1 MNAAAA
7 WNPYLA
13 PNYAPLDTS
22 IEEAAFEQA
31 CENAMAAYME
41 SGKLPQGMDASTV
54 DDELFGSHPD
64 VLHELSM
71 AYEKGGTMEFL
82 RVATRLAEKRRS
94 VIEEQIIEALKA
106 A

>member
-1 MNAAAA
+1 MSAAAA

-13 PNYAPLDTS
+13 PNYAPVDTS
-22 IEEAAFEQA
+22 IEDAAFEQS

-41 SGKLPQGMDASTV
+41 SGKLPQGMDAATV
-54 DDELFGSHPD
+54 DDELFGEHPD
-64 VLHELSM
+64 ALHELSA

-82 RVATRLAEKRRS
+82 KVATRLVEKRRS
-94 VIEEQIIEALKA
+94 IIEDLIIEALKA

>member
-1 MNAAAA
+1 MNAAAV

-13 PNYAPLDTS
+13 PNYAPVDTS
-22 IEEAAFEQA
+22 VEDAAFEQS
-31 CENAMAAYME
+31 CEQAVAAYME
-41 SGKLPQGMDASTV
+41 SGKLPQGMDAGTV

-64 VLHELSM
+64 ALHELSV

-82 RVATRLAEKRRS
+82 KVATRLAEKRRS
-94 VIEEQIIEALKA
+94 IIEEQIIEALKA